1 MNERTAFYLYLTS
14 FVGAAA
20 LRAVFTCFIGG

>member
-1 MNERTAFYLYLTS
+1 MNERTVFYLYLTS

-20 LRAVFTCFIGG
+20 LRAAFTYCTGV

>member
-20 LRAVFTCFIGG
+20 LRAAFTCFIGV